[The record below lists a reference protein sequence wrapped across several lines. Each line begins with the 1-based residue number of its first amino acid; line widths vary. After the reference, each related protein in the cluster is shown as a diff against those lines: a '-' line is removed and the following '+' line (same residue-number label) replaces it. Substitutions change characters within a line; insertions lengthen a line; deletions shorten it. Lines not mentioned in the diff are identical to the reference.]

1 MKKTERIGIVL
12 FIAAPVF
19 ALILLCL
26 LQNINPLAIDAWN
39 TTWNDEVIYQ
49 KIIKM
54 IRGYGYPTGFCSYN
68 EVIAKYPAYGPW
80 IFTTYIPYCLV
91 SFFTGTSF
99 HNFMIIANVIF
110 IVAANTF
117 FVFLV
122 RPKRK
127 NLFFLFLF
135 TATSLIYERYVWS
148 GMSESST
155 YAMIIIVM
163 AIIMRS
169 LQNAEKNMFF
179 LGLASFLISFFALS
193 RPFLLVYLLY
203 IWCEIWFSKKNRTYK
218 WICSAILF
226 FMAILTVLAYF
237 YLSNAH
243 TVKYY
248 SSHGMGYFMEFL
260 HNKEIRALLKWIL
273 QCNIDAVRVIWASY
287 FVKKWII
294 FVFLSFVIQLIF
306 LTIKFVCEKD
316 KEKKLFFAVSIIS
329 GLAIYE
335 ATVILYSASQLHRML
350 LGCIIGYTYIICM
363 TFGKKENSI
372 HLGLQ
377 ILCML
382 LLLRSNVSSLYLPTK
397 TEGISYYEDIENSM
411 KAAMPFSEDDCWN
424 NTVALIPTSND
435 LYLWYC
441 FPEYSAFS
449 MCTED
454 YLKYAITENILK
466 SKYIYLKED
475 NELNELCIGRYS
487 AVWNDEGYVI
497 YENNY

>member
-169 LQNAEKNMFF
+169 LQNAEKKYVLFRTGIIFNFF
-179 LGLASFLISFFALS
+179 FC
-193 RPFLLVYLLY
+193 P
-203 IWCEIWFSKKNRTYK
+203 KQT
-218 WICSAILF
+218 
-226 FMAILTVLAYF
+226 ILTCLF
-237 YLSNAH
+237 
-243 TVKYY
+243 
-248 SSHGMGYFMEFL
+248 
-260 HNKEIRALLKWIL
+260 
-273 QCNIDAVRVIWASY
+273 
-287 FVKKWII
+287 II
-294 FVFLSFVIQLIF
+294 YMV
-306 LTIKFVCEKD
+306 
-316 KEKKLFFAVSIIS
+316 
-329 GLAIYE
+329 
-335 ATVILYSASQLHRML
+335 
-350 LGCIIGYTYIICM
+350 
-363 TFGKKENSI
+363 
-372 HLGLQ
+372 
-377 ILCML
+377 
-382 LLLRSNVSSLYLPTK
+382 
-397 TEGISYYEDIENSM
+397 
-411 KAAMPFSEDDCWN
+411 
-424 NTVALIPTSND
+424 
-435 LYLWYC
+435 
-441 FPEYSAFS
+441 
-449 MCTED
+449 
-454 YLKYAITENILK
+454 
-466 SKYIYLKED
+466 
-475 NELNELCIGRYS
+475 
-487 AVWNDEGYVI
+487 
-497 YENNY
+497 